1 MTELVAAAPE
11 QKETLRNLLEKYL
24 CEFAQWDHREV
35 AEDGLYHYPWL
46 DCYWTEP
53 GRFAYLIRVDGHLAG
68 FALVNDYPEIPDRQT
83 DFGLAE
89 FFIMPRYRRMGVGRQ
104 AAFQVF
110 DLHRGRWQLQRHP
123 HNLASVHFWNRVVDE
138 YTHGRFEQINGY
150 PNPAVNYEDGTPADV
165 FFFDNSL

>member
-1 MTELVAAAPE
+1 MTELVAATPE

-89 FFIMPRYRRMGVGRQ
+89 FLSCPDTAAGASAGKPPFRFLICTMAGGNCSAIRTIWRRCT
-104 AAFQVF
+104 
-110 DLHRGRWQLQRHP
+110 
-123 HNLASVHFWNRVVDE
+123 S
-138 YTHGRFEQINGY
+138 
-150 PNPAVNYEDGTPADV
+150 GTGWWTSTRTAGLSRSTDTRIRR
-165 FFFDNSL
+165 